1 MPTAYYDSSALV
13 KLILDEPD
21 SVALRAYVQQEPP
34 GISCALV
41 RTEVVR
47 VFREQSADAIQH
59 ARETLGEL
67 ELLELDDELLD
78 AAALLPAPVRS
89 LDAIHLAAAVAMGDE
104 LSALVT
110 YDERM
115 ASAARELGL
124 EVVSPRGSGTG

>member
-21 SVALRAYVQQEPP
+21 SVALRAYVRQEPP

-47 VFREQSADAIQH
+47 VFREQSADAIRH
-59 ARETLGEL
+59 ARETLGEM
-67 ELLELDDELLD
+67 ELLELDDDLLD

-89 LDAIHLAAAVAMGDE
+89 LDAIHLAAALSLGSE

-115 ASAARELGL
+115 ARAARELGL
-124 EVVSPRGSGTG
+124 EVVSPH

>member
-1 MPTAYYDSSALV
+1 MATAYYDSSALV
-13 KLILDEPD
+13 KLVLDEANSD
-21 SVALRAYVQQEPP
+21 ALRDFARREPR
-34 GISCALV
+34 GTSCALA

-47 VFREQSADAIQH
+47 VVRDHGADAIRK
-59 ARETLGEL
+59 ARVAVLGL

-104 LSALVT
+104 LSVLVT

-115 ASAARELGL
+115 ARSARELGL
-124 EVVSPRGSGTG
+124 RTIAPR